1 MELRGRSERTWTYV
15 CMLFS
20 FKHLSNDCSNL
31 LVDKRTELHGAVF
44 IYLQT
49 WENKGTGNLNLTRSV
64 SFDLLFTFSGVRV
77 NVQYCA
83 WLVLVSS
90 VKASQV
96 ALSVW
101 LSISLDTTETTFIHG
116 SYLLVA
122 KQGWNTEELT
132 KAYKFRVHLNF
143 LNVKST
149 CKSGCRLKV

>member
-1 MELRGRSERTWTYV
+1 
-15 CMLFS
+15 MLFS

-31 LVDKRTELHGAVF
+31 LVDKRTELHEVVF

-49 WENKGTGNLNLTRSV
+49 WENKGNLNFPCSV

-83 WLVLVSS
+83 CLVLVSS
-90 VKASQV
+90 VKASQA

-122 KQGWNTEELT
+122 KQG
-132 KAYKFRVHLNF
+132 
-143 LNVKST
+143 
-149 CKSGCRLKV
+149 

>member
-1 MELRGRSERTWTYV
+1 
-15 CMLFS
+15 MLFS

-31 LVDKRTELHGAVF
+31 LVDKRTELHGVVF

-49 WENKGTGNLNLTRSV
+49 WENKGTGYLNFPSSV
-64 SFDLLFTFSGVRV
+64 SFDLLFTFSGV

-83 WLVLVSS
+83 CLVLVSS
-90 VKASQV
+90 VKASQA

-122 KQGWNTEELT
+122 KQG
-132 KAYKFRVHLNF
+132 
-143 LNVKST
+143 
-149 CKSGCRLKV
+149 